1 MNQMQPSG
9 AALRSGAAHGGFVML
24 GGERMEKCAVAIILA
39 AGQGKRMAA
48 GCNKQFLTLG
58 DRPVLAQTLAVFEAC
73 PAITCCIVVARAE
86 ECAYCQQEIVQAYH
100 LQKVIAVVA
109 GGAGRQD
116 SVYQGLKALPKDCS
130 YVAVHDGARPLVTA
144 ELIMQILAEA
154 RPDCG
159 AIPGV
164 PVKDTIKRVSQE
176 GLVLETP
183 ARESLWNVQ
192 TPQIFER
199 RQLMAAYET
208 ALAEG
213 YYGTDDA
220 SLVEH
225 LGGAVRIVP
234 GSYDNI
240 KLTTPEDMPL
250 AENIL
255 RRRIELEG

>member
-1 MNQMQPSG
+1 MDRC
-9 AALRSGAAHGGFVML
+9 AA
-24 GGERMEKCAVAIILA
+24 AIILA

-73 PAITCCIVVARAE
+73 PDITCCIVVARAE
-86 ECAYCQQEIVQAYH
+86 ECAYCQREIVQAYH
-100 LQKVIAVVA
+100 LQKVAAVVA

-116 SVYQGLKALPKDCS
+116 SVYQGLKALPKDCN
-130 YVAVHDGARPLVTA
+130 YVVVHDGARPLVTV
-144 ELIMQILAEA
+144 ELIRRVLEA
-154 RPDCG
+154 ASPEYG

-164 PVKDTIKRVSQE
+164 PVKDTIKRASQE

-183 ARESLWNVQ
+183 ARESLWSVQ

-199 RQLMAAYET
+199 RQLMAAYEK
-208 ALAEG
+208 AMAEG

-225 LGGAVRIVP
+225 IGGAVRIVL
-234 GSYDNI
+234 GSYENI
-240 KLTTPEDMPL
+240 KLTTPEDLPL